1 MHMKKLNL
9 LIVLIVVIGVSLVAY
24 TVSAISTTPSFEVT
38 DNPFG
43 GPTIINASFTVAPVT
58 IGQNEDVEFSVGV
71 EDISGIASVETLI
84 KSSNGTLVDTTILY
98 DNGVAGGDAI
108 EGDGIYGGVWN
119 SGSLASDTYSISVK
133 MQDRLGNFNTDTAV
147 GTVVVDNTAGAPTG
161 CTSNAECGSNASDK
175 CCNTVC
181 MVDECIDDLEC
192 TSGTNGV
199 CNTTSCPSVCEYT
212 STSDVTPVISSSLTA
227 SGEEGNDFHY
237 QIVADNIPTSFNAV
251 GLPVNLDINTTTGI
265 ISGILDAGTSGLSPY
280 SVTISATNA
289 ATVPTDT
296 QTLVLTVAASADT
309 IPPVVSI
316 ISPLDRTIDPN
327 QPFTSDTII
336 VKALATDETN
346 VQQVEYFIDGSPQST
361 QLYEYDSLNNPGEYW
376 ETLVL
381 PNGVSTLT
389 AVAGDG
395 TNFTTSAPV
404 EVELNMPNSAPV
416 INAFMDVD
424 DAGAQYVGDYD
435 NGDTIRFKSDSSD
448 DGLVIQVEIYK
459 NGGSGPLAENTPAVP
474 ASDLSI
480 IFGIGASTI
489 TYLDEAME
497 KYAAETSNF
506 KLPFIPVAK
515 AEIIGNQNCT
525 TTTTTRVR
533 QVYAVVYDDADL
545 STTSGMVD
553 VTINTTSTNCV
564 NIPPPAGAGA

>member
-1 MHMKKLNL
+1 MKKLNL